1 MARRSGSDKRLKDDS
16 VRLRVT
22 PQERR
27 LIEGKARQA
36 GVTMSEFIRQA
47 ALNREVRSVADRKA
61 MADLNRLGGLLK
73 WWLTDGKGKDGDRH
87 IRGKAPPEHV
97 PTITDILHDLKR
109 AVLRVIT
116 STDDHMDEEDWG
128 YAAEADAVE
137 DGDDR

>member
-1 MARRSGSDKRLKDDS
+1 MPGRLGSEKRLKDDS

-73 WWLTDGKGKDGDRH
+73 WWLTDGKGKDGERH
-87 IRGKAPPEHV
+87 IRGKAPPEYV
-97 PTITDILHDLKR
+97 PTITDILRDLKR

-116 STDDHMDEEDWG
+116 STNDWMDRDGWDDD
-128 YAAEADAVE
+128 AEVDAVE
-137 DGDDR
+137 DDDDR